1 MEPQQSEDHT
11 AGAARTVHNTT
22 LVDDADCR
30 LQDTYEELLST
41 GYAVGIRDY
50 LSGPRLEQFAR
61 GVDEAGYMYTLLATA
76 DRNTLFSVVEE
87 ARSKLSLP
95 EADEHALRIT
105 VVMLCA
111 NPPVCTVHGALLALV
126 LDRWGIDVKD
136 MMQEIIFCLQHVP
149 AQRTPVRT
157 EAVF

>member
-1 MEPQQSEDHT
+1 M
-11 AGAARTVHNTT
+11 
-22 LVDDADCR
+22 
-30 LQDTYEELLST
+30 
-41 GYAVGIRDY
+41 GIRDY

-61 GVDEAGYMYTLLATA
+61 GVDEAGYTLLATA

-95 EADEHALRIT
+95 EADEHALRMT

-111 NPPVCTVHGALLALV
+111 NPPVCTAHGALLALV

-136 MMQEIIFCLQHVP
+136 VMQELIFRLQHVP
-149 AQRTPVRT
+149 ASRTPVRRAA
-157 EAVF
+157 ELCLELLLANS